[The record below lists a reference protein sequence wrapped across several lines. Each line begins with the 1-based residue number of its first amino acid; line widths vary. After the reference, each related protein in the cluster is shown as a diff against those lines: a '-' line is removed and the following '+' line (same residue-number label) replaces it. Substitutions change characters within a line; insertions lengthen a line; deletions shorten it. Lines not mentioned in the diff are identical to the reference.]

1 MMPVTIDPSETR
13 RPAPPVARPPRA
25 GLRLVLLS
33 GLGVLGLAGFT
44 ALASSVLGGL
54 AGPQFVRPT
63 LKSAASTQSASDWPD
78 LRDGVPAL
86 APVKPVTDR
95 ASAKP
100 ISETV
105 SATPEP
111 DRTVA
116 ATASTARPSAAM
128 PLAAMPVP
136 PAPPAPVV
144 ASSPAATPAA
154 LTQAAKP
161 AEAAAAP
168 KPARL
173 PPIENATVLPPARP
187 ASLVPATRT
196 ATLVA
201 PSPAETTRSRAT
213 PGTFTALPPEPEAS
227 KRKTVVTAPQPTIK
241 PPAAQ
246 AAKPAHAAKPPV
258 PKVASATAPEP
269 QAAEAEPEH
278 TEVFG
283 LKVPSLA
290 PAGRKLAEGV
300 EALGNAVKSFPDR
313 F

>member
-13 RPAPPVARPPRA
+13 RPAPPVARAPRA

-100 ISETV
+100 IPETV

-128 PLAAMPVP
+128 PLAATPVP
-136 PAPPAPVV
+136 PAPPV

-161 AEAAAAP
+161 AETAAAP

>member
-95 ASAKP
+95 APAKP

-128 PLAAMPVP
+128 PLAATPVP
-136 PAPPAPVV
+136 PAPVV
-144 ASSPAATPAA
+144 SSSPAATPAA